1 MNLVMHDKNICLELD
16 YDEEGLMQIAFVN
29 TVECLAFGTNPAY
42 HRKIPERRENN
53 IPVSQENLR
62 RNFLNIKHRN
72 MLRVFAIFSLMLI
85 AAIPAMS
92 QAVVGNLAPAISA
105 DEWLKGDPVNSFES
119 GTVYLVEFWG
129 TWCSPC
135 IKNIPHLS
143 ELQKKYASKGLVVI
157 GVATHEFEGRSTLD
171 KFMKERGDEMEYRV
185 AYDSDLS
192 MEQDWDTGKGASI
205 DKFRL
210 PVCFLVD
217 RDGKIAIV
225 CHPENDELSSLLKKM
240 FEEQRA
246 DLF

>member
-1 MNLVMHDKNICLELD
+1 MIAIASEL
-16 YDEEGLMQIAFVN
+16 I
-29 TVECLAFGTNPAY
+29 PAND
-42 HRKIPERRENN
+42 RKIPARRE
-53 IPVSQENLR
+53 LR
-62 RNFLNIKHRN
+62 QFLSIRRIFGETFLTLNHRK
-72 MLRVFAIFSLMLI
+72 MLRVFVIISLLI
-85 AAIPAMS
+85 IATSSATS
-92 QAVVGNLAPAISA
+92 QAVVGNLAPPISA
-105 DEWLKGDPVNSFES
+105 DEWLKGGPVNSFES
-119 GTVYLVEFWG
+119 GTIYLVEFWG

-157 GVATHEFEGRSTLD
+157 GVATHEFEGRNTLD

-240 FEEQRA
+240 FEE
-246 DLF
+246 